1 MDPYTTFFLHI
12 FEYLLPIT
20 YLITGVASPILF
32 PLDGKRA
39 DVVMLSSLSVS
50 SALFL
55 YAFFTYL
62 ALGTPSIHIP
72 LVKMGRVELFG
83 LMVDPISMLTCFV
96 VWTAGLAFMIYSVE
110 YISPRN
116 REHPV
121 EKGKGR
127 FYGWMMLF
135 IAVTA
140 AFILSSTLL
149 QLLMFFELM
158 SLACWGVV
166 SYYREPESYRAAVK
180 AFVTTHVGALSGLF
194 IALALCFLNTGN
206 LSLYALHSLR
216 PGTKLAIFVTL
227 LAAAVTKSAQFPT
240 YSWLPDAMVAPT
252 PASAFLHG
260 AAMVE
265 MGVYLLARGI
275 QFLSPLPSGSA
286 YLLLAIVCI
295 TLLITAFM
303 YIPQTDAKRLLAY
316 STIAESATMYAAL
329 VPACLGI
336 SAGVYIAIFILALH
350 AYIKGLA
357 FLTTGIFSYYIGDK
371 TIQRVKGL
379 LRANGFVA
387 MCWIVSLLG
396 LAGVP
401 PMPLFFGKLILFSL
415 LSRATCLSPIMTAL
429 IVVLAID
436 VISFGIVALRW
447 IHETVLSPP
456 SKESSVYSFTLHPA
470 FEISMVMLL
479 AMLLLIPYISYASMP
494 AIHAW
499 W

>member
-1 MDPYTTFFLHI
+1 MHVLYPTDVFT
-12 FEYLLPIT
+12 YLLILTFVVPGI
-20 YLITGVASPILF
+20 ASPILF
-32 PLDGKRA
+32 SLEGRRA
-39 DVVMLSSLSVS
+39 DVAMLTPLLFSTS
-50 SALFL
+50 LFL
-55 YAFFTYL
+55 YVFSVYVGF
-62 ALGTPSIHIP
+62 GHSSIHIP
-72 LVKMGRVELFG
+72 LIKVGRTEFFG
-83 LMVDPISMLTCFV
+83 LLLDPISMLTCFV
-96 VWTAGLAFMIYSVE
+96 VWTAGLAFMIYSIE

-135 IAVTA
+135 IAATA

-166 SYYREPESYRAAVK
+166 SYYEEPQSRRAAIK
-180 AFVTTHVGALSGLF
+180 AFVTTHAGALSGLF
-194 IALALCFLNTGN
+194 IALALCFLSTGSF
-206 LSLYALHSLR
+206 SLYALHDLN
-216 PGTKLAIFVTL
+216 PALKLTVFVTL
-227 LAAAVTKSAQFPT
+227 LVAAITKSAQFPT

-275 QFLSPLPSGSA
+275 QFLTPLPISA
-286 YLLLAIVCI
+286 FYLLLSVVCI

-303 YIPQTDAKRLLAY
+303 YIPQVDSKRLLAY

-336 SAGVYIAIFILALH
+336 KMGLYLAIFILALH
-350 AYIKGLA
+350 AYVKGLA
-357 FLTTGIFSYYIGDK
+357 FLTSGLFSYYIGDK
-371 TIQRVKGL
+371 TIRSVKNL
-379 LRANGFVA
+379 LKANGFVA
-387 MCWIVSLLG
+387 MCWIVALLG

-401 PMPLFFGKLILFSL
+401 PMPLFFGKLMLFSL
-415 LSRATCLSPIMTAL
+415 LGKAVSVNPLTVAI
-429 IVVLAID
+429 IVVLAMDI
-436 VISFGIVALRW
+436 VSFGIVALRW
-447 IHETVLSPP
+447 IHETVLPNSNPV
-456 SKESSVYSFTLHPA
+456 ERFVLHPA

-479 AMLLLIPYISYASMP
+479 VLLLLIPYISMP
-494 AIHAW
+494 VIHVRW
-499 W
+499 